1 MKESPEVE
9 TPEGEMPP
17 SSPPQRL
24 EEASTQ
30 ASPSPGDQAGP
41 AESGAA
47 AGSEDSEPDEDLAD
61 DKRLAENEKRASFLR
76 SSLET
81 LAIVAV
87 ALLVSVVIKTFFVQA
102 FYVPSGSMESTLKPG
117 DRIAVN
123 RMVDSAGDI
132 NRGDVVV
139 FVDPGNWLGDVP
151 DNRPAW
157 RRGISN
163 ALQTVG
169 LLPADSGKHLVKR
182 VIGVGGDRVKC
193 CTAAGNL
200 TVNGVE
206 LKETYLDRGVRPSEV
221 AFDVVVPKGKLW
233 VMGDN
238 RSNSRDS
245 RYHASSEGNGF
256 VPVDNV
262 VGRAWAIFYPFSRFG
277 GIPSASSVFSSV
289 P

>member
-1 MKESPEVE
+1 
-9 TPEGEMPP
+9 
-17 SSPPQRL
+17 
-24 EEASTQ
+24 
-30 ASPSPGDQAGP
+30 
-41 AESGAA
+41 
-47 AGSEDSEPDEDLAD
+47 
-61 DKRLAENEKRASFLR
+61 
-76 SSLET
+76 
-81 LAIVAV
+81 
-87 ALLVSVVIKTFFVQA
+87 
-102 FYVPSGSMESTLKPG
+102 
-117 DRIAVN
+117 
-123 RMVDSAGDI
+123 
-132 NRGDVVV
+132 
-139 FVDPGNWLGDVP
+139 
-151 DNRPAW
+151 
-157 RRGISN
+157 
-163 ALQTVG
+163 
-169 LLPADSGKHLVKR
+169 
-182 VIGVGGDRVKC
+182 VIGIGGDRVKC

-206 LKETYLDRGVRPSEV
+206 LKETYLDQGVRPSEV

>member
-1 MKESPEVE
+1 MKESPEVG

-17 SSPPQRL
+17 SFPPERL

-61 DKRLAENEKRASFLR
+61 DKRLAEDEKRASFLR

-132 NRGDVVV
+132 NSSIRATGWATSPTTAR
-139 FVDPGNWLGDVP
+139 PGGGASAM
-151 DNRPAW
+151 RF
-157 RRGISN
+157 RR
-163 ALQTVG
+163 
-169 LLPADSGKHLVKR
+169 
-182 VIGVGGDRVKC
+182 
-193 CTAAGNL
+193 
-200 TVNGVE
+200 
-206 LKETYLDRGVRPSEV
+206 
-221 AFDVVVPKGKLW
+221 
-233 VMGDN
+233 
-238 RSNSRDS
+238 
-245 RYHASSEGNGF
+245 
-256 VPVDNV
+256 
-262 VGRAWAIFYPFSRFG
+262 
-277 GIPSASSVFSSV
+277 SASSPPIPANTWSSG
-289 P
+289 